1 MDTEKVKQNP
11 AVEAAGSSG
20 GQAARIFKKENIPK
34 TAWFT
39 PDVPFGCAPYG
50 YYGLPGLVVHMEIP
64 MFNLDLESITEVDG
78 VQLNPP
84 TEGKPTTEEGL
95 TKDAN
100 KALEE
105 LMNKADK
112 VTKIE

>member
-1 MDTEKVKQNP
+1 M
-11 AVEAAGSSG
+11 
-20 GQAARIFKKENIPK
+20 

-84 TEGKPTTEEGL
+84 AEGKPTTEKNLKE
-95 TKDAN
+95 DAR
-100 KALEE
+100 KAFEE
-105 LMNKADK
+105 LKNKADK
-112 VTKIE
+112 VTVIE

>member
-1 MDTEKVKQNP
+1 
-11 AVEAAGSSG
+11 
-20 GQAARIFKKENIPK
+20 
-34 TAWFT
+34 
-39 PDVPFGCAPYG
+39 
-50 YYGLPGLVVHMEIP
+50 

-84 TEGKPTTEEGL
+84 TAGKPNTEKGL

>member
-1 MDTEKVKQNP
+1 
-11 AVEAAGSSG
+11 
-20 GQAARIFKKENIPK
+20 
-34 TAWFT
+34 
-39 PDVPFGCAPYG
+39 
-50 YYGLPGLVVHMEIP
+50 MEIP